1 MKRAGGTRQHGI
13 RRSRGWMKGGNQTRD
28 DQIAAVVVRMV
39 VAAPIV
45 VMRAMRAAAGCV
57 HVLGSVVRVVIMV
70 SGVVRGL
77 LLDLR
82 MAKQQHDRLRHALQR
97 QHRNGDRQDELGQPG
112 TPHRESL
119 RENLEALQAGMTTAL
134 PSPSGVANSTRIVFP
149 EYARFLRGAELQIG
163 NELFVARGAFA
174 PKYHRAICHAPRCAA
189 AKGPLR

>member
-39 VAAPIV
+39 VAARIV
-45 VMRAMRAAAGCV
+45 VMRAMRGV
-57 HVLGSVVRVVIMV
+57 HVLGSVVRVVIVV

-82 MAKQQHDRLRHALQR
+82 VAKQQHDRLRHALQR

-134 PSPSGVANSTRIVFP
+134 PSPSGVATSTRIVFP
-149 EYARFLRGAELQIG
+149 ECACFLRGAELQIG
-163 NELFVARGAFA
+163 NELLVARGAFA
-174 PKYHRAICHAPRCAA
+174 PKYHRAIRHAPRCAA